1 MNKITLAKVNRC
13 LIHSL
18 MAIKVSE
25 VISLVR
31 GLVAEPVEKFFK
43 TPFLILAFNSAQEHA
58 FTELMSI
65 SEFQW
70 LTKSAIT
77 IDSAAVTAKTRSYA
91 LPDRTVYVSNYT
103 TDRNSRIANR
113 DFRPKFN
120 NGSADTWLIELLD
133 YSVSLPNL
141 VLHYDPT
148 ETGTIEFWY
157 KALPARISNE
167 TASVTFFPDF
177 FFNYFV
183 EYLTWYCQRREA
195 DELPQSQPR
204 IQAELLKCRA
214 LLNNAGGRPT
224 GFQANW
230 DNVCDWDV

>member
-1 MNKITLAKVNRC
+1 
-13 LIHSL
+13 

-43 TPFLILAFNSAQEHA
+43 IPFLILAFNSAQEHA

-70 LTKSAIT
+70 LTKNTIT
-77 IDSAAVTAKTRSYA
+77 ITAQNVTDALRIYP
-91 LPDRTVYVSNYT
+91 LPDRTVYVSNYVRK
-103 TDRNSRIANR
+103 DCDARIADR

-120 NGSADTWLIELLD
+120 NGSADAWLIELLD
-133 YSVSLPNL
+133 YSINLPNF

-148 ETGTIEFWY
+148 ETGTIELWS
-157 KALPARISNE
+157 KALPARIADE
-167 TASVTFFPDF
+167 TVSVTFFPDF

-183 EYLTWYCQRREA
+183 EYLAWYCQRREA
-195 DELPQSQPR
+195 DELPQSEPR
-204 IQAELLKCRA
+204 IQGELLKCRA

-224 GFQANW
+224 GFQPNW
-230 DNVCDWDV
+230 EGAPDYDS

>member
-43 TPFLILAFNSAQEHA
+43 TPFLILAFNDAQEYA

-70 LTKSAIT
+70 LTKSSIT
-77 IDSAAVTAKTRSYA
+77 IDAAAVTAKTRIYA

-103 TDRNSRIANR
+103 TDRDARRADR
-113 DFRPKFN
+113 DFRPKFT
-120 NGSADTWLIELLD
+120 NGVSDTWLIELID
-133 YSVSLPNL
+133 YSVNLPNF
-141 VLHYDPT
+141 VLHFDPI
-148 ETGTIEFWY
+148 ETGTIDLWS
-157 KALPARISNE
+157 KALPPRITVE

-177 FFNYFV
+177 FFHYFV
-183 EYLTWYCQRREA
+183 RWLVAACRERDD
-195 DELPQSQPR
+195 DERPQDDPKV
-204 IQAELLKCRA
+204 QAELLKCRA

-230 DNVCDWDV
+230 DNVCDWDA

>member
-1 MNKITLAKVNRC
+1 M
-13 LIHSL
+13 S
-18 MAIKVSE
+18 IKVAQ
-25 VISLVR
+25 VIDFTR

-43 TPFLILAFNSAQEHA
+43 TPFLLLSFNAAQEHA

-70 LTKSAIT
+70 LVKGTIT
-77 IDSAAVTAKTRSYA
+77 IDSDDITATNRIYA
-91 LPDRTVYVSNYT
+91 LPDRTVYVSNYK
-103 TDRNSRIANR
+103 TDLGARRANL
-113 DFRPKFN
+113 DLGPKFN
-120 NGSADTWLIELLD
+120 NGTDDTWLLELHD

-157 KALPARISNE
+157 KALPARVQDE
-167 TASVTFFPDF
+167 TAEVTFFPDF

-183 EYLTWYCQRREA
+183 EYLVWSCQRREA
-195 DELPQSQPR
+195 DELPQSAPR
-204 IQAELLKCRA
+204 IAAELLKCRA

-230 DNVCDWDV
+230 DGAHDHDA